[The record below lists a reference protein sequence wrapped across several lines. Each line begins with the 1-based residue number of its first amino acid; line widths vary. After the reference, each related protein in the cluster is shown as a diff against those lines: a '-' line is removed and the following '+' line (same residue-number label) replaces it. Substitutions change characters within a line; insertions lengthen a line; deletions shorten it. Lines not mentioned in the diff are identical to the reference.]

1 MVMYSFIIFFQ
12 SGSFFQTWNISQQA
26 EKPTSFS
33 HSMILEYLAKGPKT
47 LKRYKQ
53 TNKKSYSW
61 SLCLLVMLNLLFH
74 ACSTQR
80 KFWWLP
86 LLIVWC
92 FIFIRKG
99 NLFSIHFQCF
109 LQEKN
114 MKLWLREVFLLNA
127 MLLRALHSV
136 CCGTLIEG
144 LHTVSFNQTTYSFTV
159 QSDVKLTQCHCLKF
173 QGYFEFF

>member
-1 MVMYSFIIFFQ
+1 MVMYSFIFFFFW

-47 LKRYKQ
+47 LKRKKE
-53 TNKKSYSW
+53 TNTKSYSW

-74 ACSTQR
+74 ACSPQR
-80 KFWWLP
+80 KFWWLGV
-86 LLIVWC
+86 LMFGC

-99 NLFSIHFQCF
+99 SIFSIHFQWL

-127 MLLRALHSV
+127 SQSLTICMLWNIA
-136 CCGTLIEG
+136 
-144 LHTVSFNQTTYSFTV
+144 SFNQTTYSFTV
-159 QSDVKLTQCHCLKF
+159 QSDVKLI
-173 QGYFEFF
+173 